1 MNPIEYDL
9 LISIDPRLA
18 EWAFAART
26 VGSTYIY
33 GHGEDL
39 DLLVLVR
46 TPVGMS
52 SLVNSWYH
60 PDFKYGGSGPKS
72 GDNWCSWKR
81 GTLNLLLTDDE
92 DLYDRWLMAAEVC
105 RYLHLAKGVVLTKP
119 ERIAIHDII
128 MEGKFCKDF
137 GL

>member
-1 MNPIEYDL
+1 MNPTEYDL
-9 LISIDPRLA
+9 LVSVDPRLVECA
-18 EWAFAART
+18 VGVRI

-33 GHGEDL
+33 GHGADL

-46 TPVGMS
+46 TPEGMG

-60 PDFKYGGSGPKS
+60 QDFRFGGSGPKV
-72 GDNWCSWKR
+72 GDHWCSWKR
-81 GTLNLLLTDDE
+81 GTLNLLLTDDS

-105 RYLHLAKGVVLTKP
+105 RYLYLARAIVLTKP
-119 ERIAIHDII
+119 ERIAIHDIL
-128 MEGKFCKDF
+128 MRDKFCKDF